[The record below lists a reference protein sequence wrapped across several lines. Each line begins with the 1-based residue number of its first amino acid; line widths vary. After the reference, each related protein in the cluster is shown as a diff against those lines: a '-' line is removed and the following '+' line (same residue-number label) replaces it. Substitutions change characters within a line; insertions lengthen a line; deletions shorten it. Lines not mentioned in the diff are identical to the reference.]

1 MKHTA
6 ALLTCALCTA
16 FLAGAVYAQSDDELF
31 GDDTVVEQNAAE
43 TPSAESGTGA
53 QTSEKDSLAH
63 GTIFQNGA
71 VKVGGQFTMSM
82 TTLTT
87 FRDGETFGDS
97 LSNTILS
104 PVADGLFTIDARPS
118 QNLRMFFKGGI
129 HYPYMTE
136 TDAVTGKI
144 TMTTADVLSAL
155 QNKSSLTES
164 EQQQLMQNLFYVK
177 ELFADFAVKDTAY
190 FRFGKQTITWGTGY
204 FFSPSSNTV
213 NLSAIDPEDTTK
225 QVEGPLALR
234 TQITFPGSQ
243 NCLWAYMIPDANLFT
258 FNSASYT
265 YAKNT
270 AFALRGDIVAGGW
283 EFGAG
288 GYYRN
293 EHAPRGIF
301 TASGTLFNKIA
312 VFGEYVYAYGTE
324 TEWSK
329 QSGWDG
335 KTSVFQATAGGTYT
349 WKEPQIT
356 FAAQYYYD
364 GNGDDAFNKATHGH
378 NAAGLVSFA
387 KVFTTDI
394 TASVFGNVN
403 FTEKTATASAMLFYS
418 PVTELKLGA
427 GPYVIWT
434 SFDDKPQAAVK
445 LSAELVGGKF

>member
-6 ALLTCALCTA
+6 AVLTCALCTA

-144 TMTTADVLSAL
+144 TAAAAKVLSPGYG
-155 QNKSSLTES
+155 SLTES

-177 ELFADFAVKDTAY
+177 ELFADFA
-190 FRFGKQTITWGTGY
+190 I
-204 FFSPSSNTV
+204 
-213 NLSAIDPEDTTK
+213 
-225 QVEGPLALR
+225 
-234 TQITFPGSQ
+234 
-243 NCLWAYMIPDANLFT
+243 
-258 FNSASYT
+258 
-265 YAKNT
+265 
-270 AFALRGDIVAGGW
+270 
-283 EFGAG
+283 
-288 GYYRN
+288 
-293 EHAPRGIF
+293 
-301 TASGTLFNKIA
+301 
-312 VFGEYVYAYGTE
+312 
-324 TEWSK
+324 
-329 QSGWDG
+329 
-335 KTSVFQATAGGTYT
+335 
-349 WKEPQIT
+349 
-356 FAAQYYYD
+356 
-364 GNGDDAFNKATHGH
+364 
-378 NAAGLVSFA
+378 
-387 KVFTTDI
+387 
-394 TASVFGNVN
+394 
-403 FTEKTATASAMLFYS
+403 
-418 PVTELKLGA
+418 
-427 GPYVIWT
+427 
-434 SFDDKPQAAVK
+434 
-445 LSAELVGGKF
+445 